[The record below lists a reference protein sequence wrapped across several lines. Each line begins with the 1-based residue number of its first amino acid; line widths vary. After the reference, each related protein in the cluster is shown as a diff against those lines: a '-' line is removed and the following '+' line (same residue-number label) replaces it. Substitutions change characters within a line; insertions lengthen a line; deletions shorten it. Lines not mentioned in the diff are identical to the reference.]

1 MKNRRGSVWDERA
14 EAYRE
19 SQEHREGWDLDLIVE
34 WAAGAGTALDVA
46 SGGGH
51 VARRLREAGMEV
63 VSSDPAPGMRPDV
76 VCAAEDLPFA
86 DGSFDVVACR
96 LAAHHFQNV
105 EAGVGEM
112 ARVASDLVLVVDN
125 LRMGDADEEASRLRD
140 PSHVR
145 NYSEQE
151 WHALFAG
158 AGLGVVEARTLERR
172 IEFEPWLDRTGCT
185 GEDAARVRELL
196 ADRIEGGKLRL
207 DRIAIR
213 GRKA

>member
-1 MKNRRGSVWDERA
+1 MNNRRASVWDERA

-51 VARRLREAGMEV
+51 VARRLREAGVDV

-76 VCAAEDLPFA
+76 VCVAEDLPFSDA
-86 DGSFDVVACR
+86 SFDVVACR
-96 LAAHHFQNV
+96 LAAHHFQSV
-105 EAGVGEM
+105 EAAVGEM
-112 ARVASDLVLVVDN
+112 ARVTSDLVLVVDN
-125 LRMGDADEEASRLRD
+125 LRMGDADEEANRLRD

-145 NYSEQE
+145 NYAEEE

-158 AGLGVVEARTLERR
+158 AGLDVEEARTLERR
-172 IEFEPWLDRTGCT
+172 IELEPWLDRTGCT
-185 GEDAARVRELL
+185 GEEAARVRELV
-196 ADRIEGGKLRL
+196 ADRIEDGQLRL
-207 DRIAIR
+207 NRIALK
-213 GRKA
+213 GRKR

>member
-1 MKNRRGSVWDERA
+1 VKNRHVSVWDERA
-14 EAYRE
+14 AAYRE

-51 VARRLREAGMEV
+51 VARRLREAGIEV
-63 VSSDPAPGMRPDV
+63 VSSDPAPGMAPDV
-76 VCAAEDLPFA
+76 VCPAEDLPFPDA
-86 DGSFDVVACR
+86 RFDVVACR

-105 EAGVGEM
+105 QAGVGEM

-125 LRMGDADEEASRLRD
+125 LRMSDADEEANRLRD

-145 NYSEQE
+145 NYSEEE

-158 AGLGVVEARTLERR
+158 AGLDVVEARTRERR
-172 IEFEPWLDRTGCT
+172 IELEPWLDRTGCT
-185 GEDAARVRELL
+185 GEDAARVRELV
-196 ADRIEGGKLRL
+196 ADRIEGGQLRL
-207 DRIAIR
+207 DRIALK
-213 GRKA
+213 GRKR

>member
-1 MKNRRGSVWDERA
+1 MSVWDERA

-19 SQEHREGWDLDLIVE
+19 SREHSEGWDLDLIVE
-34 WAAGAGTALDVA
+34 WAVGAGTALDVA

-51 VARRLREAGMEV
+51 VSRRLREAGVEV

-76 VCAAEDLPFA
+76 VCRAEDLPFA
-86 DGSFDVVACR
+86 DASFDVVACR
-96 LAAHHFQNV
+96 LAAHHFEDV
-105 EAGVGEM
+105 EAGVREM

-125 LRMGDADEEASRLRD
+125 LRMSDADEEASRLRD

-145 NYSEQE
+145 NYSDEE
-151 WHALFAG
+151 WRALFAG
-158 AGLGVVEARTLERR
+158 AGLDVEEARTLERR

-185 GEDAARVRELL
+185 GEDAARVRDLV
-196 ADRIEGGKLRL
+196 ADRIEGGQLRL

-213 GRKA
+213 GRKL

>member
-1 MKNRRGSVWDERA
+1 MKNRRVSVWDKRA

-51 VARRLREAGMEV
+51 VARRLREAGVDV

-76 VCAAEDLPFA
+76 VCAAENLPFA

-96 LAAHHFQNV
+96 LAAHHFQDV
-105 EAGVGEM
+105 EAGVREM

-125 LRMGDADEEASRLRD
+125 LRMGDADEEANRLRD

-145 NYSEQE
+145 NYSEPE
-151 WHALFAG
+151 WRGFLSA
-158 AGLGVVEARTLERR
+158 AGLVIDDVRR
-172 IEFEPWLDRTGCT
+172 FDFPIELEPWLERTACT
-185 GEDAARVRELL
+185 GAEAERVRDLMAPHISDGWIALERIALL
-196 ADRIEGGKLRL
+196 AHP
-207 DRIAIR
+207 A
-213 GRKA
+213 

>member
-1 MKNRRGSVWDERA
+1 MSVWDERA

-51 VARRLREAGMEV
+51 VTRRLRATGIEV
-63 VSSDPAPGMRPDV
+63 VSCDPAPGMAPDV
-76 VCAAEDLPFA
+76 VCTAEDLPFA
-86 DGSFDVVACR
+86 DASFDVVACR

-125 LRMGDADEEASRLRD
+125 LRMGDADEEANHVRD

-145 NYSEQE
+145 NYSEEE

-158 AGLGVVEARTLERR
+158 AGLDVVEARTRERR
-172 IEFEPWLDRTGCT
+172 IELEPWLDRTGCT
-185 GEDAARVRELL
+185 GEDAARVRELV
-196 ADRIEGGKLRL
+196 ADRIEGGRLRL
-207 DRIAIR
+207 DRIALK
-213 GRKA
+213 GRKR

>member
-1 MKNRRGSVWDERA
+1 MSVWDERA

-51 VARRLREAGMEV
+51 VTRRLRATGIEV
-63 VSSDPAPGMRPDV
+63 VSCDPAPGMAPDV
-76 VCAAEDLPFA
+76 VCPAEDLPFA
-86 DGSFDVVACR
+86 DASFDVVACR

-125 LRMGDADEEASRLRD
+125 LRMGDADEEANRVRD

-145 NYSEQE
+145 NYSEEE
-151 WHALFAG
+151 WRALFAG
-158 AGLGVVEARTLERR
+158 AGLDVVEARTRERR
-172 IEFEPWLDRTGCT
+172 IELEPWLDRTGCT
-185 GEDAARVRELL
+185 GEDAARVRELV
-196 ADRIEGGKLRL
+196 ADRIEGGRLRL
-207 DRIAIR
+207 DRIALK
-213 GRKA
+213 GRKR

>member
-1 MKNRRGSVWDERA
+1 MSVWDERA

-19 SQEHREGWDLDLIVE
+19 SREHSEGWDLDLIVE
-34 WAAGAGTALDVA
+34 WAVGAGTALDVA

-51 VARRLREAGMEV
+51 VSRRLREAGVEV

-76 VCAAEDLPFA
+76 VCRAEDLPFA
-86 DGSFDVVACR
+86 DASFDVVACR
-96 LAAHHFQNV
+96 LAAHHFEDV
-105 EAGVGEM
+105 EAGVREM

-125 LRMGDADEEASRLRD
+125 LRMSDADEEASRLRD

-145 NYSEQE
+145 NYSDEE
-151 WHALFAG
+151 WRALFAG
-158 AGLGVVEARTLERR
+158 AGLDMEEARTLERR

-185 GEDAARVRELL
+185 GEDAARVRDLV
-196 ADRIEGGKLRL
+196 ADRIEGGQLRL

-213 GRKA
+213 GRKL